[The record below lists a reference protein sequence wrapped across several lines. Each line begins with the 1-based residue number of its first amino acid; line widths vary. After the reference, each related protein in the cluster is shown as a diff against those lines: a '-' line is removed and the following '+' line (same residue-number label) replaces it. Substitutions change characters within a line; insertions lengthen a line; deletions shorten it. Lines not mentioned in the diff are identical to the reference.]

1 MPAGTTSDLLLT
13 VVEDIADTRDMMQML
28 LSIDGRQV
36 NVASDGPSGVE
47 TILAGPSDIAVVDI
61 GLPGFDGFEVARRVR
76 RAPGGERIVLI
87 ALTGYGSDADRA
99 KADEAGFDQ
108 FLVKPFD
115 VDRFEAAVDAGLR
128 DRRESMS

>member
-1 MPAGTTSDLLLT
+1 MA
-13 VVEDIADTRDMMQML
+13 A
-28 LSIDGRQV
+28 
-36 NVASDGPSGVE
+36 DGPSGVE

-76 RAPGGERIVLI
+76 QASGGERILLI

-99 KADEAGFDQ
+99 KAREAGFDQ

-115 VDRFEAAVDAGLR
+115 MERFETAVDEGLR
-128 DRRESMS
+128 DKHESMS